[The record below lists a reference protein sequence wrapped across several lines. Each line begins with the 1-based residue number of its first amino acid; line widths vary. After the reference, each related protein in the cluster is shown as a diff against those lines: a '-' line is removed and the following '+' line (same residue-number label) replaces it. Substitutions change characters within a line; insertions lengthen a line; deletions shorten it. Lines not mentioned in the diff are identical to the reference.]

1 MTFTT
6 FEDISAWQ
14 EARELTRMVRRFTKH
29 PQAQRDWSWVDQMS
43 RSALSVM
50 ANIAEGSDAHT
61 HKEFIKF
68 LGYAKRSAA
77 EVRSHLYYGVDE
89 QYMTAKEFDE
99 ASDKAKKIGSQ
110 IGKLVQYL
118 RQDTGTRNVRTS

>member
-6 FEDISAWQ
+6 FEEIAAWQ
-14 EARELTRMVRRFTKH
+14 EARILTKMVRRFSKG
-29 PQAQRDWSWVDQMS
+29 PVAKNDWSWVDQIG

-50 ANIAEGSDAHT
+50 ANIAEGSDSQSR
-61 HKEFIKF
+61 KEFIRF

-77 EVRSHLYYGVDE
+77 EVRSHLYYGLDE
-89 QYMTAKEFDE
+89 NYLTLSEFDE
-99 ASDKAKKIGSQ
+99 AALKAKKIGAQ

-118 RQDTGTRNVRTS
+118 QNAPVKRLNA